1 MSCENI
7 ESITISVETIPETKE
22 IILNDT
28 VTIQNEL
35 KKLTPLERIQ
45 ILNKII
51 KEEQSEEIMK
61 IQKQEQLEK
70 DTAKNEEINMSKSGC
85 KMFINSKAILTE
97 LQNLRMQMNDLQN
110 EVKFMNRNNSILQ
123 NQMSSCYKKDE
134 LSDYGSDNICNLIS
148 FVIDW
153 MPFWIFISIVLFAFI
168 GKPSRMC
175 SISGSVNSTFGN
187 ATGSDISGISGFC
200 PFSGLGSVGE
210 FVTKL

>member
-7 ESITISVETIPETKE
+7 ESVTISIENIPETKE

-51 KEEQSEEIMK
+51 KEEEEEELIK

-70 DTAKNEEINMSKSGC
+70 AAFRNEETNMSKNGC

-97 LQNLRMQMNDLQN
+97 LHNLRMQMNDLQN

-134 LSDYGSDNICNLIS
+134 VSDYCSDNSCNLIS

-153 MPFWIFISIVLFAFI
+153 MPFWIFISFVLFAFI

-175 SISGSVNSTFGN
+175 SISGSVGSTLGS
-187 ATGSDISGISGFC
+187 ATGAASSGVC
-200 PFSGLGSVGE
+200 PFSGLGSLGE
-210 FVTKL
+210 FVTKM

>member
-1 MSCENI
+1 MSFEPEQI
-7 ESITISVETIPETKE
+7 EIISVETIPETKE

-51 KEEQSEEIMK
+51 KEEEAEEIMK

-70 DTAKNEEINMSKSGC
+70 NAARNEENNMSRNGC

-134 LSDYGSDNICNLIS
+134 ITDYCSENSCNLIS

-175 SISGSVNSTFGN
+175 SISGSV
-187 ATGSDISGISGFC
+187 GSAIGSAAGSAASGVC
-200 PFSGLGSVGE
+200 PFTGLGSLGE
-210 FVTKL
+210 FVTKM